1 MAEKFLQTIQWIFAC
16 AVSLIFACSVWSQD
30 AFPDVTL
37 ADVSRHLNLMEAN
50 PANAETVNAATFNAV
65 NDISTLDRQPEL
77 PASPCFARASIASMA
92 ARQSVLARLLR
103 KHANSQNNSAAKSH
117 KIKKDPCAYSW
128 LVSLESLQA
137 DREAQKSAEQ
147 ALRAHYAILGI
158 EQAIPIQQAMLLAI
172 DQALAEQSSAI
183 ENGLPVSNP
192 TQLSILRLQTLDKL
206 EQSQLSLRTLR
217 ASLSQLIPSEVACS
231 YHPCL
236 ENEDWQPSDLC
247 DEIQDGLRRRCD
259 LQAIELL
266 IMHGSLEHLELS
278 RGLLGSLVGLPQIGS
293 ALAKKSWKSLLGL
306 DHREKEEELCRIKGL
321 LRDAKRFLEMQ
332 ISSEIETAWHEWKSN
347 EQRTLLAKEIGSLR
361 ELRFQQVAAMGELG
375 RPLPAEFHTA
385 KLEWLASRIDAIQRQ
400 TEQSIARVRL
410 ESATG
415 QLPCR

>member
-1 MAEKFLQTIQWIFAC
+1 
-16 AVSLIFACSVWSQD
+16 
-30 AFPDVTL
+30 
-37 ADVSRHLNLMEAN
+37 
-50 PANAETVNAATFNAV
+50 
-65 NDISTLDRQPEL
+65 
-77 PASPCFARASIASMA
+77 
-92 ARQSVLARLLR
+92 
-103 KHANSQNNSAAKSH
+103 
-117 KIKKDPCAYSW
+117 
-128 LVSLESLQA
+128 
-137 DREAQKSAEQ
+137 
-147 ALRAHYAILGI
+147 
-158 EQAIPIQQAMLLAI
+158 MLLAI

-266 IMHGSLEHLELS
+266 IMHGTLEHLELS

-332 ISSEIETAWHEWKSN
+332 ISSEIETLGTSGNRMNSVPFWPRKSVHSEN
-347 EQRTLLAKEIGSLR
+347 FVLSKWRPWASLDDHYPPSFTPRNWNGLLLASMPFSDRRNSRSQEFAWSRRLGNCPAANLA
-361 ELRFQQVAAMGELG
+361 RFANPAAFNPRLILPHSS
-375 RPLPAEFHTA
+375 PLVPSSGFRA
-385 KLEWLASRIDAIQRQ
+385 
-400 TEQSIARVRL
+400 
-410 ESATG
+410 
-415 QLPCR
+415 